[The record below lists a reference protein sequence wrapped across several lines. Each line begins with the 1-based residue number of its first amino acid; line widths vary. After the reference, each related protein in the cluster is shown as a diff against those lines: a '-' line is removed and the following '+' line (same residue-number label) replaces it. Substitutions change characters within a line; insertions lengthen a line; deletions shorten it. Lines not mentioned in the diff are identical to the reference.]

1 MATKKLM
8 DMMNKAVA
16 REMQVSI
23 QYMWQ
28 HVLWRGIEA
37 FTVKDEFRRIAIIE
51 MQHAEVIAERLAY
64 YGGTPTTKPEPIFIG
79 KNLKQMLRQDV
90 KDETGAIKLYNEII
104 SQAVKENDHTTATL
118 FRDILADE
126 EEHLDTFKS
135 FLGK

>member
-8 DMMNKAVA
+8 DMMNKAIA

-51 MQHAEVIAERLAY
+51 MQHAEVIAERLAS

-90 KDETGAIKLYNEII
+90 KDETGAIKMYNEII

>member
-1 MATKKLM
+1 MATKKLL
-8 DMMNKAVA
+8 DMMNKAIA

-37 FTVKDEFRRIAIIE
+37 FAVKDEFRRIAIVE
-51 MQHAEVIAERLAY
+51 MQHAELIAERLAY
-64 YGGTPTTKPEPIFIG
+64 YGGTPTTKPEPIFLG
-79 KNLKQMLRQDV
+79 KNLKHMLKQDV
-90 KDETGAIKLYNEII
+90 KDETGAIKLYNQII
-104 SQAVKENDHTTATL
+104 TQAVKENDHTTATL
-118 FRDILADE
+118 FRDILAEE

>member
-1 MATKKLM
+1 MATKKLL
-8 DMMNKAVA
+8 DMMNKAIA

-37 FTVKDEFRRIAIIE
+37 FAVKDEFRRIAIVE

-64 YGGTPTTKPEPIFIG
+64 YGGTPTTKPEPIFVG
-79 KNLKQMLRQDV
+79 KNLKQMLKQDV
-90 KDETGAIKLYNEII
+90 KDETGAIKLYNRII
-104 SQAVKENDHTTATL
+104 GQAVKESDHTTATL

-135 FLGK
+135 FLG

>member
-1 MATKKLM
+1 MATKKLL
-8 DMMNKAVA
+8 DMMNKAIA

-37 FTVKDEFRRIAIIE
+37 FAVKDEFRRIAIVE
-51 MQHAEVIAERLAY
+51 MQHAELIAERLAY
-64 YGGTPTTKPEPIFIG
+64 YGGTPTTKPEPIFLG
-79 KNLKQMLRQDV
+79 KNLKQMLKQDV
-90 KDETGAIKLYNEII
+90 KDETGAIKLYNQII

-118 FRDILADE
+118 FRDILAEE

>member
-8 DMMNKAVA
+8 DMMNKAIA

-37 FTVKDEFRRIAIIE
+37 FAVKDEFRRIAIVE
-51 MQHAEVIAERLAY
+51 MQHAELIAERLAY
-64 YGGTPTTKPEPIFIG
+64 YGGTPTTKPEPIFLG

-90 KDETGAIKLYNEII
+90 KDETGAVKLYNQII

-118 FRDILADE
+118 FRDILAEE

>member
-8 DMMNKAVA
+8 DMMNKAIA

-37 FTVKDEFRRIAIIE
+37 FAVKDEFRRIAIVE
-51 MQHAEVIAERLAY
+51 MQHAELIAERLAY
-64 YGGTPTTKPEPIFIG
+64 YGGTPTTKPEPIFLG
-79 KNLKQMLRQDV
+79 KNLKQMLSQDV
-90 KDETGAIKLYNEII
+90 KDETGAIKLYNQII
-104 SQAVKENDHTTATL
+104 NQAVKENDHTTATL
-118 FRDILADE
+118 FKDILAEE